1 MPNMENDDFIRRNKA
16 EQERIMRER
25 TGVNATGTSEKKE
38 SEFYLNIGMDKL
50 NVHTDEM
57 VFVTLPQKLFLDT
70 MKKNTIF
77 GDSEKN
83 FAYRVGNLMLDRIIE
98 KAEETLK
105 PGEYMELPVNF
116 KIRVY
121 RKGDPVEQ
129 ASEDI
134 ADMDFGL

>member
-25 TGVNATGTSEKKE
+25 TGIGAGTNDKKE
-38 SEFYLNIGMDKL
+38 SEFYLNIGTEQL
-50 NVHTDEM
+50 NVYTDEM

-77 GDSEKN
+77 GESEKN
-83 FAYRVGNLMLDRIIE
+83 FAYRAGNLMLDRVIE
-98 KAEETLK
+98 KAEATLK
-105 PGEYMELPVNF
+105 PGEFMELPVKF

-121 RKGDPVEQ
+121 RKGEAVDQ
-129 ASEDI
+129 TSEDI
-134 ADMDFGL
+134 ADMGFGL

>member
-16 EQERIMRER
+16 EQERIISER
-25 TGVNATGTSEKKE
+25 TGIGAGTNEKKE
-38 SEFYLNIGMDKL
+38 SEFYLNIGMDKV

-57 VFVTLPQKLFLDT
+57 IFVTLPQKLFLDT

-83 FAYRVGNLMLDRIIE
+83 FAYRAGNLMLDRIIE
-98 KAEETLK
+98 KAKETLK
-105 PGEYMELPVNF
+105 PGEFMELPVNF

-121 RKGDPVEQ
+121 RKGELVEQ
-129 ASEDI
+129 TSEDI

>member
-1 MPNMENDDFIRRNKA
+1 
-16 EQERIMRER
+16 MRER
-25 TGVNATGTSEKKE
+25 TGIGAGTNEKKE
-38 SEFYLNIGMDKL
+38 SEFYLNIGMDKV

-57 VFVTLPQKLFLDT
+57 IFVTLPQKLFLDT

-83 FAYRVGNLMLDRIIE
+83 FAYRAGNLMLDKIIE
-98 KAEETLK
+98 KAKETLK
-105 PGEYMELPVNF
+105 PGEFMELPVNF

-121 RKGDPVEQ
+121 RKGEPVEQ

>member
-16 EQERIMRER
+16 EQERIISER
-25 TGVNATGTSEKKE
+25 TGIGAGTNEKKE
-38 SEFYLNIGMDKL
+38 AEFYLNIGMDKV
-50 NVHTDEM
+50 NIHTDEM
-57 VFVTLPQKLFLDT
+57 IFVTLPQKLFLDT

-83 FAYRVGNLMLDRIIE
+83 FAYRAGNLMLDRIIE
-98 KAEETLK
+98 KAKETLK
-105 PGEYMELPVNF
+105 PGEFMELPVNF

-121 RKGDPVEQ
+121 RKGEPVEQ

>member
-16 EQERIMRER
+16 EQERIISER
-25 TGVNATGTSEKKE
+25 TGISAGTNEKKE
-38 SEFYLNIGMDKL
+38 SEFYLNIGMDKV

-57 VFVTLPQKLFLDT
+57 IFVTLPQKLFLDT

-83 FAYRVGNLMLDRIIE
+83 FAYRAGNLMLDRIIE
-98 KAEETLK
+98 KAKETLK
-105 PGEYMELPVNF
+105 PGEFMELPVNF

-121 RKGDPVEQ
+121 RKGELVEQ
-129 ASEDI
+129 TYEDI

>member
-25 TGVNATGTSEKKE
+25 TGVGAGTSEKKE
-38 SEFYLNIGMDKL
+38 SEFYLNIGMEKV
-50 NVHTDEM
+50 NTYTDEM

-83 FAYRVGNLMLDRIIE
+83 FAYRAGNLMLDKVIE

-105 PGEYMELPVNF
+105 PGEFMELPVTF

-121 RKGDPVEQ
+121 RKGDPADQ
-129 ASEDI
+129 TSEDI